1 VREGTRVVRIAPSGG
16 PGSPLRGISSEVGD
30 RLREVRREKGLSL
43 HDVQARSA
51 LEFKASALGAYERGE
66 RVISLPRLLRL
77 ARLYGVPVEEL
88 LPREVGVEI
97 DLTETAEAEP
107 EARYMVDL
115 NRLAKTDDPD
125 AAVLL
130 RFVAEIQRR
139 REERHSPLVTIRASD
154 VRILAAALGRTPE
167 ELQAYGEPRPAR
179 SRR

>member
-1 VREGTRVVRIAPSGG
+1 
-16 PGSPLRGISSEVGD
+16 
-30 RLREVRREKGLSL
+30 
-43 HDVQARSA
+43 
-51 LEFKASALGAYERGE
+51 
-66 RVISLPRLLRL
+66 LPRLLRL

-97 DLTETAEAEP
+97 DLTEPVEAEP

-130 RFVAEIQRR
+130 RFVAEIQQR
-139 REERHSPLVTIRASD
+139 REERYGRLVTIRATD
-154 VRILAAALGRTPE
+154 VKILAAALGRTPE
-167 ELQAYGEPRPAR
+167 ELNAYGEPRPAK